1 MGLEFLK
8 VDEVLGIHRD
18 QIERYGGALG
28 VRDLGLLDSAIAQP
42 AARFGGQYLHADVW
56 EMAAAYLFHL
66 ALNHPFFDGNK
77 RTAVAAALTFLRL
90 NDVDFAFLEDEL
102 ADFVLQVAQGNVEK
116 PQIAAF
122 FRAHA
127 R

>member
-1 MGLEFLK
+1 MGFEFLK
-8 VDEVLGIHRD
+8 VDEVLVIHRD

-102 ADFVLQVAQGNVEK
+102 ADFVLQVAQGNLEK